1 MSENEARKL
10 PSSERPNASNK
21 RKSSKHPSAPPSS
34 ALRYV
39 GFGLGVA
46 ILLGFFA
53 DRVIGAAEVD
63 LSGEQDIR
71 KGSDHDGPRGKDGPD
86 GRDFVELRINGPE
99 DAMQRLPKSMLSGL
113 WLRIHL
119 GQVPAGYHVLPR
131 RGALR
136 DVAARLERRGPKV
149 KVTFPEGY
157 TSFDMA
163 KRMRALGI
171 ISRTGFLD
179 ATRDPKLVVAL
190 LGPNPRPGAI
200 ASMEGY
206 LFPATYEFPANLD
219 GEDAVRRMK
228 QEFDKRTEGL
238 FRPTAGATGYTV
250 AQIVNLASLVEK
262 EAAAAEERPVIASVF
277 YNRLNRPDFSP
288 RYLQSDPTSMYGCVR
303 ALELHKAES
312 RSNGE
317 PPSSAGAVT
326 TSPPA
331 IVVST
336 AVREGQQGQG
346 QQGQGQHGQ
355 GQQGQDAPADEA
367 SSAKKAA
374 DETSGTTSGSVG
386 SNADMPPSCVKYAGK
401 ATRDIVHDAKNPF
414 STYSREG
421 LPPSPI
427 CNPGARALEAATH
440 PQETPYLYFVA
451 RGEGRHAFT
460 ATYKEHMDA
469 IKAQRK

>member
-1 MSENEARKL
+1 MMSENEARK
-10 PSSERPNASNK
+10 PRSSERPSTSNK
-21 RKSSKHPSAPPSS
+21 RKSTESSNVPRRSS
-34 ALRYV
+34 AVRYV

-46 ILLGFFA
+46 ILLGFVA

-63 LSGEQDIR
+63 LSGEQDVR
-71 KGSDHDGPRGKDGPD
+71 KGSDHGGPRGKDGPD
-86 GRDFVELRINGPE
+86 GRDFVELRVNSRE
-99 DAMQRLPKSMLSGL
+99 DAMQRLPSGALSGL
-113 WLRIHL
+113 WLRLHL

-171 ISRTGFLD
+171 LSRTGFLE
-179 ATRDPKLVVAL
+179 ATRDPKLVAAL
-190 LGPNPRPGAI
+190 LGPNPRPGAGI
-200 ASMEGY
+200 VSMEGY

-238 FRPTAGATGYTV
+238 FRPTAGATGYSV

-303 ALELHKAES
+303 ALEMQKAES

-317 PPSSAGAVT
+317 PPSSAGAAM
-326 TSPPA
+326 TSTSA

-336 AVREGQQGQG
+336 AVRDGQP
-346 QQGQGQHGQ
+346 
-355 GQQGQDAPADEA
+355 QDAPADEE
-367 SSAKKAA
+367 SSTKKP
-374 DETSGTTSGSVG
+374 DDSSSTRSGNAVG

-440 PQETPYLYFVA
+440 PEETPYLYFVA